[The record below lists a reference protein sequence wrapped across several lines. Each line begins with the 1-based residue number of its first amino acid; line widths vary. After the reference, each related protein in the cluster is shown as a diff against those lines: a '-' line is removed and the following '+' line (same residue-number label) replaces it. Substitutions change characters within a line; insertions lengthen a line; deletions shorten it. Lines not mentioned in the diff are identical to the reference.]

1 MRAARLHSYDEDRL
15 RVDEV
20 PEPKIQGP
28 SDVIVRVGAAGLC
41 RTDLHII
48 EGVWRGTLDPEMPHT
63 LGHEN
68 AGWVHEVGDGVTTV
82 RPGDAVIVHPQDTCG
97 LCPGCRRGE
106 DMYCANS
113 RFPGLDSDGGFAEYL
128 RTGERALVKIGGGLE
143 PKDVAPFAD
152 AGLTAYRA
160 AKKASKVLPPGS
172 TCAIIGIGGLGHIA
186 LQSLVALSA
195 ADIIAVDLNAE
206 HRELATQ
213 LGAVHAV
220 TGGEG
225 VVDRVRELTGGEGV
239 QAVIDFVG
247 EHGTTEQGPAML
259 AQGGTYFV
267 VGYGG
272 TVAVPALTYIFSEVS
287 TVGTLVGSYTELS
300 ELMALAARD
309 KVRLHMREYP
319 LDNVNQAIDDLY
331 AGTFQGR
338 AVLVP

>member
-1 MRAARLHSYDEDRL
+1 MKAARLHSYDEDHL
-15 RVDEV
+15 HLDEV
-20 PEPKIQGP
+20 PDPKLQAAT
-28 SDVIVRVGAAGLC
+28 DVVVRVGAAGLC
-41 RTDLHII
+41 RTDLHIV
-48 EGVWRGTLDPEMPHT
+48 EGVWRGTIDPELPNT

-68 AGWVHEVGDGVTTV
+68 AGWVHEVGDAVTTV
-82 RPGDAVIVHPQDTCG
+82 EPGDAVIIHPQVSCG
-97 LCPGCRRGE
+97 VCPGCRRGE
-106 DMYCANS
+106 DMYCANG

-128 RTGERALVKIGGGLE
+128 RTSERALVKITGGLE
-143 PKDVAPFAD
+143 PKQVAPFAD

-172 TCAIIGIGGLGHIA
+172 SCAIIGIGGLGHIA
-186 LQSLVALSA
+186 LQCLLAMSA
-195 ADIIAVDLNAE
+195 ADVIAVDLNAE
-206 HRELATQ
+206 HRSLATQ

-220 TGGEG
+220 AGGDG
-225 VVDRVRELTGGEGV
+225 VVERVQELTGGEGV

-272 TVAVPALTYIFSEVS
+272 TVAVPALTYIFSEVA

-309 KVRLHMREYP
+309 KVRLHMREYR
-319 LDNVNQAIDDLY
+319 LDDVNQAIEDLY
-331 AGTFQGR
+331 AGNFQGR